1 MSRLMDL
8 PDVKINTSRSGFDMS
23 SRLLFSS
30 KAGEMLPVFV
40 QEVIPSNKKK
50 ITFEWFTRTQPL
62 DTAAYTRLREYV
74 DFYFVPYDQ
83 LWKQWRSFALQMNDN
98 AIYAS
103 DINRQQS
110 ISDKHPYF
118 TVKQV
123 ANFVHKISHQM
134 NDEDKQNC
142 LGFARGPL
150 TCKLL
155 EYLGYGDFT
164 PYLDKEYED
173 PDDEVSSSFENMIN
187 VPLNPFPLLAYQ
199 KIYQDK
205 IRNTQWEKS
214 APYTYNLDY
223 INGDNDLQIPVESID
238 VSSRVSMF
246 EMQYMNWNKD
256 YYMGLLPNS
265 QYGDDA
271 VVPLTPS
278 SSTAGVPLSLLFSTK
293 VGSDEM
299 NSLRTAPVYSKFAP
313 TPPLPGED
321 DYTLSGPL
329 SVQSE
334 ANNFYDLKVTGSL
347 DSDFIQNS
355 ISGLSILLLRQY
367 EMLQKYREVQ
377 QSAPTDYKSQI
388 EKLFGVSLTW
398 QDSNQV
404 RWLGGVS
411 RNIEINDIVN
421 TNLDSDSAKATIHGK
436 GVGVGDGSVEFDTNG
451 EYGLVIGIY
460 HVRPILEY
468 SLSAPYKL
476 NTKFRFSDYAQPA
489 FDRIGLQAVTAGE
502 LFNSPH
508 LIKYLMD
515 RPVPFDPE
523 RFLSMVLGYGPRYLD
538 YKTQVDRVV
547 GIFKTSEKSWCTPIS
562 DEYIGNMLFRTLR
575 FANNLPV
582 AINSTDVFNYSVFKI
597 NPSLLDPIFAVAVE
611 EPGGVIGAADSTVD
625 TDQFISNIYFKVD
638 DVKNLDYDGM
648 PY

>member
-8 PDVKINTSRSGFDMS
+8 PDVKINTSRSGFDLS
-23 SRLLFSS
+23 SRLLYSS
-30 KAGEMLPVFV
+30 KAGEMLPIFV
-40 QEVIPSNKKK
+40 QEMIPSNKKQ
-50 ITFEWFTRTQPL
+50 ITFQWFTRTQPL

-103 DINRQQS
+103 DINNQQS

-123 ANFVHKISHQM
+123 ADFVYNVAHATSPTSKL
-134 NDEDKQNC
+134 NC
-142 LGFARGPL
+142 LGYQRAPL
-150 TCKLL
+150 MCKLL

-164 PYLDKEYED
+164 PYISKKYAEPTFGQTSTY
-173 PDDEVSSSFENMIN
+173 ENMVN
-187 VPLNPFPLLAYQ
+187 TPLNPWPLLAYQ

-223 INGDNDLQIPVESID
+223 IKGDTDLQIPVDSISVD
-238 VSSRVSMF
+238 SRISMF
-246 EMQYMNWNKD
+246 DLQYMNWNKD

-265 QYGDDA
+265 QFGDEA
-271 VVPLTPS
+271 VVPINISLDKNIQIGKLYGGAGTPGS
-278 SSTAGVPLSLLFSTK
+278 PSGSTASLVFTNVTSVDVDGHTLPYNEAHLTSASGN
-293 VGSDEM
+293 VS
-299 NSLRTAPVYSKFAP
+299 SVYMSP
-313 TPPLPGED
+313 D
-321 DYTLSGPL
+321 I
-329 SVQSE
+329 
-334 ANNFYDLKVTGSL
+334 ANRLNE
-347 DSDFIQNS
+347 S

-377 QSAPTDYKSQI
+377 QSVPIDYKSQI
-388 EKLFGVSLTW
+388 EKLFGVSLSW
-398 QDSNQV
+398 KDSNQV

-421 TNLDSDSAKATIHGK
+421 TNLEAEGSRTTIHGK
-436 GVGVGDGSVEFDTNG
+436 GVGVGDGSVTIDTDG
-451 EYGLVIGIY
+451 DYGVVIGIY
-460 HVRPILEY
+460 HVRPLLEY
-468 SLSAPYKL
+468 ALNAPYKY
-476 NTKFRFSDYAQPA
+476 NTKFRFTDYAQPA
-489 FDRIGLQAVTAGE
+489 FDRIGLQAITAPE
-502 LFNSPH
+502 LFNSASVVRYIMRAG
-508 LIKYLMD
+508 LTTDTFM
-515 RPVPFDPE
+515 
-523 RFLSMVLGYGPRYLD
+523 SMIVGYGPRYLD

-547 GIFKTSEKSWCTPIS
+547 GVFKTSEKSWSAPFDDDYYLKYNDNPS
-562 DEYIGNMLFRTLR
+562 LDNSE
-575 FANNLPV
+575 LPDV
-582 AINSTDVFNYSVFKI
+582 AINSTNLFNYTTFKI
-597 NPSLLDPIFAVAVE
+597 NPAILNSIFAVYVDDTVSGAV
-611 EPGGVIGAADSTVD
+611 DSSVD

>member
-1 MSRLMDL
+1 MDL

-40 QEVIPSNKKK
+40 QEAIPSNKKK

-123 ANFVHKISHQM
+123 ANFVHKISNQM
-134 NDEDKQNC
+134 KDEDKQNC

-164 PYLDKEYED
+164 PYLVKEYED

-265 QYGDDA
+265 QYGDEA
-271 VVPLTPS
+271 VVPITASHGFNISTDTYLYTDNNPSELSNTSAFFKGNDYRNPDGSYTFAGALGGHDAMYTTKLGVSVPS
-278 SSTAGVPLSLLFSTK
+278 SALTDA
-293 VGSDEM
+293 
-299 NSLRTAPVYSKFAP
+299 
-313 TPPLPGED
+313 
-321 DYTLSGPL
+321 
-329 SVQSE
+329 
-334 ANNFYDLKVTGSL
+334 L
-347 DSDFIQNS
+347 D
-355 ISGLSILLLRQY
+355 GLSILLLRQY

-388 EKLFGVSLTW
+388 EKLFGVSLSW
-398 QDSNQV
+398 HDSNQV

-523 RFLSMVLGYGPRYLD
+523 RFLTMVLGYGPRYLD

-562 DEYIGNMLFRTLR
+562 DEYIGNMLLRTLR

>member
-1 MSRLMDL
+1 MSKLMEL

-50 ITFEWFTRTQPL
+50 ITFQWFTRTQPL

-110 ISDKHPYF
+110 VSDKHPYF

-123 ANFVHKISHQM
+123 ADFIYKISNQM
-134 NDEDKQNC
+134 DDEVKQNC

-150 TCKLL
+150 ACKLL

-164 PYLDKEYED
+164 PYLTKQYES
-173 PDDEVSSSFENMIN
+173 PDDETSTSRENMIN

-223 INGDNDLQIPVESID
+223 IKGDNDLQIPVESID
-238 VSSRVSMF
+238 ITSRVSMF
-246 EMQYMNWNKD
+246 ELQYMNWNKD

-265 QYGDDA
+265 QYGDEA
-271 VVPLTPS
+271 VVPLTPNRTS
-278 SSTAGVPLSLLFSTK
+278 DLPLSLSFSTK
-293 VGSDEM
+293 APTGSAS
-299 NSLRTAPVYSKFAP
+299 SLRSSPVYSNFVAS
-313 TPPLPGED
+313 PPLPGEND
-321 DYTLSGPL
+321 FTLTGPL
-329 SVQSE
+329 AIQSE
-334 ANNFYDLKVTGSL
+334 SNDFYDLKAQGIL
-347 DSDFIQNS
+347 DPEYIQS
-355 ISGLSILLLRQY
+355 AISGLSILLLRQY

-388 EKLFGVSLTW
+388 EKLFGVSLSW
-398 QDSNQV
+398 HDSNQV

-421 TNLDSDSAKATIHGK
+421 TNLDSDTAKATIHGK

-451 EYGLVIGIY
+451 DYGLIIGIY

-489 FDRIGLQAVTAGE
+489 FDRIGLQSVTAGE

-515 RPVPFDPE
+515 RGQLEPD
-523 RFLSMVLGYGPRYLD
+523 RFLSLVLGYGPRYLD

-562 DEYIGNMLFRTLR
+562 DEYIGNMLHRTIN

-582 AINSTDVFNYSVFKI
+582 AINSTDLFNYSVFKI